1 MFFTVP
7 EDAHWNAER
16 QAVEFGVEIG
26 EYRGRGQGP
35 AARRWLSPFG
45 PGKLLPLRVWDGFAS
60 RREARSPNWEC
71 VSAPRRDPT
80 NQHRKILSFVRG
92 DTQIPPGSANAS
104 RRAAMLTPSPK
115 MSPSSTTMS
124 PTLMPMRNSMRLS
137 AGTVALRSVM
147 PACTSDAQFRAS
159 TTLPN

>member
-16 QAVEFGVEIG
+16 QAVEFGVEVG

-80 NQHRKILSFVRG
+80 NQHRKILSCLADLPLVRG
-92 DTQIPPGSANAS
+92 PDRRRLGPHPPG
-104 RRAAMLTPSPK
+104 K
-115 MSPSSTTMS
+115 
-124 PTLMPMRNSMRLS
+124 
-137 AGTVALRSVM
+137 
-147 PACTSDAQFRAS
+147 
-159 TTLPN
+159 

>member
-1 MFFTVP
+1 MFFTFP
-7 EDAHWNAER
+7 EDTHWNAER
-16 QAVEFGVEIG
+16 QAVEFGVEVG

-45 PGKLLPLRVWDGFAS
+45 PGRLLPLRVWDGFA

-80 NQHRKILSFVRG
+80 NQLPQDIELCTRRHADPARFCQCFQTSGNVDAIAEDVTVLDHDVAHIDADAELDAFVRG
-92 DTQIPPGSANAS
+92 HSCI
-104 RRAAMLTPSPK
+104 
-115 MSPSSTTMS
+115 
-124 PTLMPMRNSMRLS
+124 
-137 AGTVALRSVM
+137 ALVM